1 MRFGICISS
10 FLMPDFVEMNVIQT
24 RKVFGDDTPILISDD
39 RSINSDKIEAV
50 ASKYGVA
57 YDCSRVQRGH
67 FANDLQGIVNSLV
80 FAKASGCE
88 IAVKVSFRFIFLGP
102 TLLDVFTDRFT
113 NHICHIAAPMKVRP
127 GQLIRRESTTFA
139 MVPVLSDVLFL
150 RVSAIEPGELIEIY
164 RRKVTTEKAPHAS
177 LIEALVYDL
186 CVSKFKDQSIMLD
199 ELSYHQPSQPHRFL
213 RKSQNHKQEYVDTAS
228 KLGLSGA
235 WDTREWNAILG
246 VHYRPR
252 PQSI

>member
-1 MRFGICISS
+1 MKFAVTISS
-10 FLMPDFVEMNVIQT
+10 FLFGDFVEMNILMT
-24 RKVFGDDTPILISDD
+24 RHVFGQDVSILVSDD
-39 RSINSDKIEAV
+39 RSVNSDKIEAV

-88 IAVKVSFRFIFLGP
+88 IAVKVSFRFIFLDP

-177 LIEALVYDL
+177 LIEALVFDL

-199 ELSYHQPSQPHRFL
+199 ELSYHQPGQKHRFL
-213 RKSQNHKQEYVDTAS
+213 RKAQNIQMEYLDTARRI
-228 KLGLSGA
+228 GITGA
-235 WDTREWNAILG
+235 FDCREWRDILG
-246 VHYRPR
+246 VHYFPKPR
-252 PQSI
+252 AI